1 MKKLE
6 KKILEIFK
14 KNLKNKNIKINSTVH
29 NIVEWDSLSHVNI
42 INEASKKFSVNIS
55 FNEMVNINSVKKLI
69 DLIKKKLQPRWF

>member
-55 FNEMVNINSVKKLI
+55 FNEMVNINSVKNLI
-69 DLIKKKLQPRWF
+69 NLIKKKLQPRWF

>member
-1 MKKLE
+1 MKILE
-6 KKILEIFK
+6 KQILEIFK

-69 DLIKKKLQPRWF
+69 DLIKKKL

>member
-1 MKKLE
+1 MKILE
-6 KKILEIFK
+6 KQILEIFK

>member
-55 FNEMVNINSVKKLI
+55 FNEMVNINSVKNLI
-69 DLIKKKLQPRWF
+69 NLIKKKL